1 VLSTKGDKIVAK
13 WNEKTKQAKTSTE
26 SLVPWRTT
34 IEHNPDGSLK
44 TMETHYAGRR
54 VFEDGAELTE
64 NKGSILIIISELS
77 KPDLAFSNNV
87 DKAIQKLIGDR
98 LPIEP

>member
-1 VLSTKGDKIVAK
+1 MAK
-13 WNEKTKQAKTSTE
+13 WRETTKPAKLSTE

-44 TMETHYAGRR
+44 TLETHYADRR
-54 VFEDGAELTE
+54 VFEDGAELTA

-77 KPDLAFSNNV
+77 QPDLAFSNNV

-98 LPIEP
+98 MPIEP